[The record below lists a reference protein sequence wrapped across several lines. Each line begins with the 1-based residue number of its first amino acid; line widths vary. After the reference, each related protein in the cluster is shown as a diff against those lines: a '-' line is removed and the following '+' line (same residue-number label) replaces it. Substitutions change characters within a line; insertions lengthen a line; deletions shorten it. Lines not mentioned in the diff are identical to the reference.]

1 MKQKLLFLSVYIGYS
16 SLIAQKGEPVYN
28 TFNTTRVINSH
39 STETL
44 WRNELDFRVTHR
56 FGDIAGNLG
65 GPKAMF
71 GLDNSSDIGIGF
83 EYGLFNNI
91 NIGLTR
97 YKGAGPYQQLFEGY
111 AKYKILTQSSIT
123 PISLVAIAKT
133 NFTAMPASKD
143 STSPTSFRETADR
156 ISYSYQL
163 LIARKFGSRFSLQI
177 MPTYVHRNFVAFQD
191 QNGTL
196 AIGAGFRL
204 QLTKLF
210 GVIGEY
216 HYILRDETLL
226 IPSLIKDPIAV
237 ALEINTG
244 GHIFQLNL
252 TNSRGFGEVQYI
264 PSTLS
269 DITLGQFRFGFT
281 ISRVF
286 KL

>member
-1 MKQKLLFLSVYIGYS
+1 MKQNILFLFTILSIPLFS
-16 SLIAQKGEPVYN
+16 QEKEEPIYN

-44 WRNELDFRVTHR
+44 WRNELDFRVGHR

-71 GLDNSSDIGIGF
+71 GLDNSADISIGF
-83 EYGLFNNI
+83 EYGLLNDLD
-91 NIGLTR
+91 IGLTR
-97 YKGAGPYQQLFEGY
+97 YKGAGPYRQLFEGY
-111 AKYKILTQSSIT
+111 AKYKILRQTTKT
-123 PISLVAIAKT
+123 PVSLVFVAKT
-133 NFTAMPASKD
+133 NFTAMEASLD
-143 STSPTSFRETADR
+143 STAPTSFKGATDR
-156 ISYSYQL
+156 LSYSYQL
-163 LIARKFGSRFSLQI
+163 LISKKFGERFSFQL
-177 MPTYVHRNFVAFQD
+177 MPTYVHRNYVAFQD
-191 QNGTL
+191 QNVTL
-196 AIGAGFRL
+196 ALGAGFRL

-216 HYILRDETLL
+216 HYILRDNNLPISAAT
-226 IPSLIKDPIAV
+226 KDPLAI

-244 GHIFQLNL
+244 GHIFQLNF

-264 PSTLS
+264 PSTTS
-269 DITLGQFRFGFT
+269 NIADGQFRFGFT